1 MDQQDEDHWYPRYRP
16 DRAQNPDPEPD
27 EAHDPDAPGD
37 GGLWRP
43 PETGRAG
50 FPALDAPLPAPHPA
64 PDDAWVPAP
73 AHTAQPDRAPAPDG
87 AGPAARPGRPVT
99 RPRSRGPRRPPVP
112 HQPAPCQQTPVEL
125 PTWDGHVN
133 LNEDIDLDELDPLG
147 RARRRAALEA
157 ERRAR
162 PNPRRRKALRVLAGS
177 CATLVLAVAGVG
189 TYAYEHLFG
198 AVATESLDSLTNR
211 PAFAKADRFGH
222 VPLNILVLGSQT
234 RDGQHGMNLGNASKL
249 GTDIS
254 DTAML
259 VHISAERKWATVVS
273 IPRDLVV
280 PRPECQGRLDPT
292 QTVPSSPDAMFDLAM
307 NLGGP
312 TCAVATVE
320 QMTGIRIDHFVEINF
335 NAFQA
340 LTDAVGGVTVCV
352 PSPGIN
358 DPHYSGLVLGPG
370 LHTVSGPE
378 SLAFVRDRHGL
389 ADGTDLNR
397 IRMQQMFVSSLFDKL
412 ANAGTLGDPITLY
425 KIINAVTSN
434 LTVDTELDSIDVMV
448 GLAGSVQRLESHYT
462 QFITV
467 PYSFDPTDRNRVI
480 PGGGFDQV
488 WTDLRQDAPLPGSNA
503 AADFGTAAGAAPNS
517 GPGGNGP
524 APQPGANP
532 SAAAHSLAGL
542 DVQVYNGTETA
553 HLALYSSQNLA
564 AMGAHAAVGQ
574 SEELATRYEGLP
586 GTEVLYPSGQAA
598 QAHELA
604 DAIGGSVTTLQ
615 SSNVDSLT
623 LIVGPNAPSA
633 LTSQPGA
640 GANGAG
646 PGNPAGSSSASPS
659 SSGDAATAATDAPS
673 ISTESRSGD
682 EDICSDLP
690 DTVAYGG
697 RP

>member
-1 MDQQDEDHWYPRYRP
+1 
-16 DRAQNPDPEPD
+16 
-27 EAHDPDAPGD
+27 
-37 GGLWRP
+37 
-43 PETGRAG
+43 
-50 FPALDAPLPAPHPA
+50 
-64 PDDAWVPAP
+64 
-73 AHTAQPDRAPAPDG
+73 
-87 AGPAARPGRPVT
+87 
-99 RPRSRGPRRPPVP
+99 
-112 HQPAPCQQTPVEL
+112 
-125 PTWDGHVN
+125 
-133 LNEDIDLDELDPLG
+133 LNEDVDLDELDPLG

-157 ERRAR
+157 ERRTR
-162 PNPRRRKALRVLAGS
+162 PNPRRRKALQVLAGS
-177 CATLVLAVAGVG
+177 CAALVLAVAGVG

-234 RDGQHGMNLGNASKL
+234 RDGQHGLNLGNATKL

-259 VHISAERKWATVVS
+259 VHISAERRWATVVS

-352 PSPGIN
+352 PAPGIN

-370 LHTVSGPE
+370 LHTVSGAE

-397 IRMQQMFVSSLFDKL
+397 IRMQQMFASSLFDKL

-425 KIINAVTSN
+425 KIISAVTSN
-434 LTVDTELDSIDVMV
+434 LTVDTGLDSIDVMV
-448 GLAGSVQRLESHYT
+448 GLAGSVQSLESHYI

-467 PYSFDPTDRNRVI
+467 PYGTDPADQDRVI

-488 WTDLRQDAPLPGSNA
+488 WTDMREDAPLPGSNA
-503 AADFGTAAGAAPNS
+503 AAAFGTAATAAPNP
-517 GPGGNGP
+517 GPG
-524 APQPGANP
+524 AAQPGANP
-532 SAAAHSLAGL
+532 AAAAHPLAGL
-542 DVQVYNGTETA
+542 DIAVYNGTQTP
-553 HLALYSSQNLA
+553 HLALYTTENLA
-564 AMGAHAAVGQ
+564 AMGAHATVGQ
-574 SEELATRYEGLP
+574 NEQAEARYDGLP
-586 GTEVLYPSGQAA
+586 GTEVLYPAGDAPQAR
-598 QAHELA
+598 ELA
-604 DAIGGSVTTLQ
+604 DAIGDSVTTLQ
-615 SSNVDSLT
+615 SPNVDGLT
-623 LIVGPNAPSA
+623 LVVGPNAPSA
-633 LTSQPGA
+633 LISEPGA
-640 GANGAG
+640 GADNTTGTS
-646 PGNPAGSSSASPS
+646 PGSSPGSSPNSSSSDGSSSA
-659 SSGDAATAATDAPS
+659 GGATATTAAPS
-673 ISTESRSGD
+673 ISAESRSGD